1 MKARS
6 SKPKAKATR
15 RLKPSAR
22 KTKEARKLK
31 PKRTAKARAQDAN
44 PKRLKS
50 TDAEPNAAL
59 SGGEDRVGR
68 LFAGISQV
76 RAGARKSARTSKLLF
91 GGTAKMA
98 QKVIEE
104 AAEVGIEAIRGE
116 RSAFINESADL
127 LYNLVALWTELGIE
141 PKDVWKEM
149 DRREALLGIAEK
161 LPKVE

>member
-6 SKPKAKATR
+6 SKPKAKAAR
-15 RLKPSAR
+15 RLKSSAR
-22 KTKEARKLK
+22 KTKEARRPK
-31 PKRTAKARAQDAN
+31 PKRKAKTRAQDAN
-44 PKRLKS
+44 PRRLKS
-50 TDAEPNAAL
+50 TAVL
-59 SGGEDRVGR
+59 SGSEDRVGR
-68 LFAGISQV
+68 LFAGISEV
-76 RAGARKSARTSKLLF
+76 RAGARKSARTSKLLS

-149 DRREALLGIAEK
+149 DRREALLGMAEK
-161 LPKVE
+161 LPKPE